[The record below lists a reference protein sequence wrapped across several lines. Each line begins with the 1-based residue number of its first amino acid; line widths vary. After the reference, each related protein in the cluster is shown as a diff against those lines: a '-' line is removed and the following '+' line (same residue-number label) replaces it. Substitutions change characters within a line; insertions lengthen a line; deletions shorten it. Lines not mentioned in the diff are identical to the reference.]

1 MLEDG
6 SMYEYYWLRDWIA
19 LISEQ
24 QINDDLKKRNEIFNR
39 LGREGWELLPQFST
53 NNHFCFR
60 RNKGKVIEK
69 YEYHWIRSGVS
80 LTTEADAQ
88 RDLEKRSNYFNEAAK
103 MGWEP
108 VLEDLTMFCFV
119 KRK

>member
-1 MLEDG
+1 
-6 SMYEYYWLRDWIA
+6 MYEYYWLRDWIA

-39 LGREGWELLPQFST
+39 LGQEGWELLPQFST
-53 NNHFCFR
+53 NNQFCFR

-69 YEYHWIRSGVS
+69 YEYHWIRSWVS

-88 RDLEKRSNYFNEAAK
+88 RDLVKRSNYFNEAAK
-103 MGWEP
+103 IGWEP
-108 VLEDLTMFCFV
+108 VLEDLSMFCFV